1 MSGFQGLTLLLQE
14 RHGELVD
21 DVGMLLVGHVA
32 AVLDDMQL
40 GVVHTRERGPARL
53 RAAPPD
59 RRDPTPAGSAL
70 LRAPPAHID
79 GDEAARLRFGK
90 PRLRRQRSAQNGS
103 IPADR
108 SLVSRMF
115 AALMIRA

>member
-1 MSGFQGLTLLLQE
+1 
-14 RHGELVD
+14 
-21 DVGMLLVGHVA
+21 MLLVGHVA
-32 AVLDDMQL
+32 AVLDGMQL
-40 GVVHTRERGPARL
+40 GVVQTRERGPARL